1 MDQVTLHI
9 ENSSERRDYD
19 LGQEVTLGRTDA
31 SSLVVSDSGLSRRN
45 TTIFRDGDLVLIV
58 DEGSLNGTFLNGR
71 KLSGPPEE
79 LRDGD

>member
-71 KLSGPPEE
+71 KLSGTAG
-79 LRDGD
+79 RIA